1 MPDNTYLN
9 LFYPRPLEPQ
19 VKTIVGQAADLLTVS
34 VITHTDDWN
43 FGVFYQSNKFL
54 LRMQQQLSKDI
65 LKSSTYIG
73 IIFIGYGDHH
83 KFKNKKA
90 NNRR

>member
-1 MPDNTYLN
+1 MRKKSNFFKINDSIIPDNTYLN

-19 VKTIVGQAADLLTVS
+19 VKTVVGQAADLLTVS

-43 FGVFYQSNKFL
+43 FSVFYQSNKFL

-73 IIFIGYGDHH
+73 IIFIG
-83 KFKNKKA
+83 
-90 NNRR
+90 

>member
-1 MPDNTYLN
+1 MRKKSNFFKINDSIIPDNTYLN

-19 VKTIVGQAADLLTVS
+19 VKTIVGQATDLLTVS

-54 LRMQQQLSKDI
+54 LRMQQQMSKDI
-65 LKSSTYIG
+65 LKS
-73 IIFIGYGDHH
+73 
-83 KFKNKKA
+83 
-90 NNRR
+90 

>member
-1 MPDNTYLN
+1 MPDNTYFN

-54 LRMQQQLSKDI
+54 LRVQQQLSKDI

-73 IIFIGYGDHH
+73 IIFIG
-83 KFKNKKA
+83 
-90 NNRR
+90 